1 MTGSICEHVT
11 DVDSAKIFAAIEL
24 SKASWLVALHLPS
37 HDKISVFQVPGGDVD
52 RLLAILERARETA
65 MARGVSPTVEIHTCY
80 EAGYDGFWL
89 HRLLHAHGIHNQVVD
104 SASIQVSRRH
114 RNVKTDHTDA
124 ESLLRV
130 LMAWHRGETKAC
142 SIVRVPTPEEE
153 DLKRLH
159 RSRETLLHERVRHVN
174 RIRGLLCLQGI
185 RHIDPGRDGWTAAL
199 VGLQTRDGRPFPVRL
214 MAEIRREGKLLAVAQ
229 TLLRE
234 VGAELE
240 ALVRVKSSGRRQHA
254 VRSTVLHPVALQLAR
269 LRGIGPTFAA
279 VLSTEVFYRT
289 FSNRRAVASF
299 VGLTPTPYSSGTSSR
314 EQGIS
319 KAGNAWARHNAV
331 ELAWLWLRH
340 QPASGLTRWF
350 HARVGDAKGRVRR
363 IAIVALARKLIVA
376 LWRFVDTGL
385 VPDGAIVKG

>member
-385 VPDGAIVKG
+385 VPDGVIVKG

>member
-299 VGLTPTPYSSGTSSR
+299 VGLTPTPYSSGRSSR